1 LKPATCARKFVGVLA
16 YLLFLFAV
24 VEIALQV
31 FYYVTAGDFLF
42 RRVALPLY
50 QSEQFAGFK
59 NRPNLSFDH
68 HTNEFRARYYTN
80 SAGFRV
86 PRPGIEYSVA
96 KPPDTYRIMLLGP
109 SFAYGWG
116 VEYEKSFAALLPR
129 FLAERGFA
137 KGRKI
142 ELIDAGVPA
151 MYAAPQRIWY
161 EHVGKKYQP
170 DLVMQFVY
178 GSMAVSS
185 STAPKFV
192 VDGSGHLTEKALSAA
207 QRWRERVKQL
217 ATVFYGWMVWTEL
230 DTKLNAGTHANS
242 NSVIGAGR
250 ELHQTSRF
258 DPGGP
263 EERDARKFYE
273 LLTKTVRASGAQLE
287 IVYFPLSYGVHPQDE
302 SRWRHLGLKD
312 VQAHKAYDAA
322 FMGYLNKRD
331 IPGID
336 ISDALRHAAARDG
349 RRLYYWLDIH
359 WTPEGN
365 AAAASAV
372 AAALTKP

>member
-1 LKPATCARKFVGVLA
+1 MGVLA

-31 FYYVTAGDFLF
+31 FYFVTAGDFLF

-50 QSEQFAGFK
+50 QSEQFAGFM

-86 PRPGIEYSVA
+86 ARPGIEYSVA
-96 KPPDTYRIMLLGP
+96 KPADTYRVMLLGP

-116 VEYEKSFAALLPR
+116 VEYDKSFAAQLPR

-137 KGRKI
+137 KGRRI
-142 ELIDAGVPA
+142 ELINAGVPA

-161 EHVGKKYQP
+161 EKIGKKYQP
-170 DLVMQFVY
+170 DLVIQFVY

-185 STAPKFV
+185 STAPRFV
-192 VDGSGHLTEKALSAA
+192 VDGNGHLTEMALTVP
-207 QRWRERVKQL
+207 QRWRERLKQL
-217 ATVFYGWMVWTEL
+217 ASVFYGWRVWTEL
-230 DTKLNAGTHANS
+230 DARLNARTTEGDAP
-242 NSVIGAGR
+242 VIGAGR
-250 ELHQTSRF
+250 ELHQASRF
-258 DPGGP
+258 DPGGS
-263 EERDARKFYE
+263 EERDAIRFYE
-273 LLTKTVRASGAQLE
+273 LLAQTVRGSGAQLE
-287 IVYFPLSYGVHPQDE
+287 IVYFPLSYGVHPRDE

-312 VQAHKAYDAA
+312 VQAQKAYDAA
-322 FMGYLNKRD
+322 FMSYLNERG
-331 IPGID
+331 IPGTD
-336 ISDALRHAAARDG
+336 ISHALRLAAAKDG
-349 RRLYYWLDIH
+349 QRLYYWLDIH

-372 AAALTKP
+372 AAALAKP

>member
-1 LKPATCARKFVGVLA
+1 MKLASRKIAGILA
-16 YLLFLFAV
+16 YLLFLFVV

-50 QSEQFAGFK
+50 QSEQFAGFQ

-86 PRPGIEYSVA
+86 PRPGMEYAVS
-96 KPPDTYRIMLLGP
+96 KPADTYRIMLLGP

-137 KGRKI
+137 NGRKI

-161 EHVGKKYQP
+161 EHVGRKYQP
-170 DLVMQFVY
+170 DMVMQFVY

-185 STAPKFV
+185 STTPRFV
-192 VDGSGHLTEKALSAA
+192 VDGSGHLTEKALTAG
-207 QRWRERVKQL
+207 QRWRERVKQF

-230 DTKLNAGTHANS
+230 DARLNAGVGTRDAP
-242 NSVIGAGR
+242 VVGAGR

-258 DPGGP
+258 DPRGP
-263 EERDARKFYE
+263 EERDAIKFYE
-273 LLTKTVRASGAQLE
+273 LLAKTVRDSGAQLA

-312 VQAHKAYDAA
+312 VQAQKAYDAA
-322 FMGYLNKRD
+322 FMRYLNKRD

-336 ISDALRHAAARDG
+336 ISDALRRAAGKDRQ
-349 RRLYYWLDIH
+349 RLYYWLDIH
-359 WTPEGN
+359 WTPQGN
-365 AAAASAV
+365 AAAARAV
-372 AAALTKP
+372 SAALSGR